1 MQQNSYCTADQ
12 TGLSVQFGYLC
23 KIFLSDNN
31 QALQFLSA
39 VVFRIAAY
47 DIRKKDSDVISIPK
61 LFSVIHR

>member
-47 DIRKKDSDVISIPK
+47 DIRKKI
-61 LFSVIHR
+61 LT